1 MNIYH
6 LSAQIIGRSNGRSAI
21 AAAAYRSG
29 EKLYEK
35 ESNSYKNYSRKQ
47 NVVYTEILLPQNS
60 LAEYSDRETLWNAV
74 QEVEKNK
81 NARFSREL
89 NVALPITENLETHK
103 AIIKEYGQYLAD
115 QGMCV
120 DIAIHGLKENPHAHI
135 MLTVRAIGENGE
147 WLPKKR
153 MEYVLDDSGDRIPV
167 IDKKT
172 GQQKIEKDGRRKWK
186 TRTIT
191 TADWDKQE
199 TLVEW
204 REKWASVCNRYLEP
218 EHQIDHRSN
227 EERGLD
233 ELPTKHLGVAVAAME
248 RRGITTEVGEY
259 NREIQ
264 KINAYIRGINTELNA
279 EAQAIMEIQDK
290 IREEQ
295 DEIARKYNE
304 SISGIRDFEAELSAI
319 FGERQKVERGDGQ
332 VGSRKTEAD
341 GREGKSYTRTEGSVS
356 KDRSVSECGL
366 DAARSTAKGAVRK
379 KEKRDADAVEKQLA
393 EERRRAEEKRKQ
405 LELQSIRNS
414 QKRGRFRDDDHCL

>member
-47 NVVYTEILLPQNS
+47 NVVYTEILLPQNAP
-60 LAEYSDRETLWNAV
+60 AEYSDRETLWNAV

-304 SISGIRDFEAELSAI
+304 SSSGIRDFEAELSAI
-319 FGERQKVERGDGQ
+319 FGEGQKVEGGEGQ
-332 VGSRKTEAD
+332 SGSRKTEAD

>member
-6 LSAQIIGRSNGRSAI
+6 LSAQIIGRSNGRSAV

-29 EKLYEK
+29 EKIYEK
-35 ESNSYKNYSRKQ
+35 ESDSYKDYSRKQ
-47 NVVYTEILLPQNS
+47 SVVYTEIILPKNAP
-60 LAEYSDRETLWNAV
+60 AEYADRATLWNAV

-89 NVALPITENLETHK
+89 NVALPITENLGIHK
-103 AIIKEYGQYLAD
+103 KIVKEYGQYLAG

-120 DIAIHGLKENPHAHI
+120 DIAIHGLEQNPHAHM

-153 MEYVLDDSGDRIPV
+153 MEYVLDKNGNRIPV

-191 TADWDKQE
+191 TADWDQKE
-199 TLVEW
+199 TLLAW
-204 REKWASVCNRYLEP
+204 REKWADVCNRYLEP

-227 EERGLD
+227 KERGLD
-233 ELPTKHLGVAVAAME
+233 ELPTKHLGVAAAAME
-248 RRGITTEVGEY
+248 RKGVATEIGDH
-259 NREIQ
+259 NREI
-264 KINAYIRGINTELNA
+264 KRINTYIRSINTELNA
-279 EAQAIMEIQDK
+279 EAQVIMDMQTK

-295 DEIARKYNE
+295 EEIARRYDAI
-304 SISGIRDFEAELSAI
+304 ISGIRGISGKIQGNGSSERQSEGGKQEACSRADTSISEDNELEYSRLTVARSDAERTGREKGDREAE
-319 FGERQKVERGDGQ
+319 R
-332 VGSRKTEAD
+332 EAA
-341 GREGKSYTRTEGSVS
+341 E
-356 KDRSVSECGL
+356 
-366 DAARSTAKGAVRK
+366 
-379 KEKRDADAVEKQLA
+379 LA
-393 EERRRAEEKRKQ
+393 EKKLRAEEQRRQ

-414 QKRGRFRDDDHCL
+414 QTRGNSRKDDYCL

>member
-47 NVVYTEILLPQNS
+47 NVVYTEILLPQNAP
-60 LAEYSDRETLWNAV
+60 AEYSDRETLWNAV

-233 ELPTKHLGVAVAAME
+233 ELPTKHLGVAAAAME

-319 FGERQKVERGDGQ
+319 FGEGQKVEGGEGQ
-332 VGSRKTEAD
+332 SGSRKTEAD

>member
-6 LSAQIIGRSNGRSAI
+6 LSAQIIGRSNGRSAV

-29 EKLYEK
+29 EKIYEK
-35 ESNSYKNYSRKQ
+35 ESDSFKDYSRKES
-47 NVVYTEILLPQNS
+47 VVYTEILLPQNAP
-60 LAEYSDRETLWNAV
+60 AEYADRATLWNAV

-103 AIIKEYGQYLAD
+103 KIIKEYGQYLAD

-153 MEYVLDDSGDRIPV
+153 KIYDLDKDGNKIPV

-172 GQQKIEKDGRRKWK
+172 GIQKKDKEGRKQWK
-186 TRTIT
+186 SHTET
-191 TADWDKQE
+191 TADWDQQE
-199 TLVEW
+199 KLLEW
-204 REKWASVCNRYLEP
+204 REKWADVCNRYLEP

-233 ELPTKHLGVAVAAME
+233 ELPTKHLGVAAAAME
-248 RRGITTEVGEY
+248 RRGIATEIGDH
-259 NREIQ
+259 NREI
-264 KINAYIRGINTELNA
+264 KRINAYIRSVNTELNS
-279 EAQAIMEIQDK
+279 EAKAIVDMQAK

-295 DEIARKYNE
+295 DEIARKYNAT
-304 SISGIRDFEAELSAI
+304 ISGIRNFEAELSAI
-319 FGERQKVERGDGQ
+319 FGEGQKAEGGEGQ
-332 VGSRKTEAD
+332 SGSGKTEAD
-341 GREGKSYTRTEGSVS
+341 GREGKSDTRTDRILS
-356 KDRSVSECGL
+356 KDRELEFCRLTAAKSAAERAERERKEREARAAEVRIAEAKRKAEEQRREL
-366 DAARSTAKGAVRK
+366 EFERAAAARARTKA
-379 KEKRDADAVEKQLA
+379 
-393 EERRRAEEKRKQ
+393 
-405 LELQSIRNS
+405 RNNDYS
-414 QKRGRFRDDDHCL
+414 R

>member
-6 LSAQIIGRSNGRSAI
+6 LSAQIIGRSNGRSAV

-47 NVVYTEILLPQNS
+47 NVVYTEILLPQNAP
-60 LAEYSDRETLWNAV
+60 AEYSDRETLWNAV

-89 NVALPITENLETHK
+89 NVALPITEKLETHK
-103 AIIKEYGQYLAD
+103 AIVKEYGQYLAD

-233 ELPTKHLGVAVAAME
+233 ELPTKHLGVAAAAME

-319 FGERQKVERGDGQ
+319 FGEGQKVEGGEGQ
-332 VGSRKTEAD
+332 SGSRKTEAD

>member
-6 LSAQIIGRSNGRSAI
+6 LSAQIIGRSNGRSAV

-47 NVVYTEILLPQNS
+47 NVVYTKILLPQNAP
-60 LAEYSDRETLWNAV
+60 AEYSDRETLWNAV

-89 NVALPITENLETHK
+89 NVALPISENLETHK

-153 MEYVLDDSGDRIPV
+153 MEYVLDDNGDRIPV

-204 REKWASVCNRYLEP
+204 RKKWASVCNRYLEP

-233 ELPTKHLGVAVAAME
+233 ELPTKHLGVAAAAME
-248 RRGITTEVGEY
+248 RKGVATEIGDH
-259 NREIQ
+259 NREI
-264 KINAYIRGINTELNA
+264 KRINTYIRSINTELNA
-279 EAQAIMEIQDK
+279 EAQVIMDIQNK

-295 DEIARKYNE
+295 EEIARRYDAI
-304 SISGIRDFEAELSAI
+304 ISGIRGV
-319 FGERQKVERGDGQ
+319 FGKTQESGSRERQSEGRKQEACSGTNTSLSTDSELERC
-332 VGSRKTEAD
+332 RLAAA
-341 GREGKSYTRTEGSVS
+341 KSA
-356 KDRSVSECGL
+356 
-366 DAARSTAKGAVRK
+366 AARAERERKEREARAAEVRIAEAKRK
-379 KEKRDADAVEKQLA
+379 A
-393 EERRRAEEKRKQ
+393 EEQRREFEIQRAAAARARAKA
-405 LELQSIRNS
+405 RNNNYS
-414 QKRGRFRDDDHCL
+414 R